1 MIPKVV
7 EAILNLPEN
16 THIAVRYTSIM
27 LLGELCDWID
37 SHPQSLQAVLN
48 FLLFSLQQKNGLAPA
63 AAISLTHI
71 CGANREQMTYHITG
85 LIEISRSLDNF
96 EISNELAIGL
106 LKGFSLILSK
116 LQAPQLQPVLRE
128 ICSFQFLPLARI
140 VEEVSVEAVKK
151 GERNDPSYWIDRACA
166 IIRHTNPNIRSTDI
180 HPSVQIL
187 TDAWPL
193 LSQVL
198 DKYQSDVRIIE
209 RTCRLIRYGLRMV
222 GKQASHL
229 LEPLVKQMVLLYN
242 QHRHS
247 CFLYLG
253 SILVDEFARL
263 DDCTNGLLEMLKAFI
278 EPTFN
283 MLQMDNGLKN
293 NPNTVDDF
301 FRLCSRFIECLPI
314 AFLQSPLVTPI
325 FQCAL
330 LSCSLDHTDAH
341 TSVMKF
347 FCNLLKCGK
356 PSYRYPEIRE
366 IVKAIIAQN
375 GDALVVNLIHASI
388 FYLHSYMLPDVAD
401 VLYELKLVDK
411 DNMDKYLC
419 TALDAL
425 PKKNSGGYVTATQ
438 QQLASFKTSMMR

>member
-1 MIPKVV
+1 
-7 EAILNLPEN
+7 
-16 THIAVRYTSIM
+16 M

-37 SHPQSLQAVLN
+37 SHPQTLQAALN
-48 FLLFSLQQKNGLAPA
+48 FLLYSLQQKNGLAPA

-71 CGANREQMTYHITG
+71 CTSNREQMTCHISG
-85 LIEISRSLDNF
+85 VIEISRSLDNF

-116 LQAPQLQPVLRE
+116 LPAAELSPALNE
-128 ICSFQFLPLARI
+128 ICSFQFIPLQRI
-140 VEEVSVEAVKK
+140 VNEVSVESVKK

-166 IIRHTNPNIRSTDI
+166 IIRHTNPHIRSTDT
-180 HPSVQIL
+180 HPSAEIL
-187 TDAWPL
+187 TKAWDL
-193 LSQVL
+193 LSLVL
-198 DKYQSDVRIIE
+198 DKYQTDVRIIE

-222 GKQASHL
+222 GKQISHL
-229 LEPLVKQMVLLYN
+229 LEPLVKQIVVLYN

-253 SILVDEFARL
+253 SILVDEFAKL
-263 DDCTNGLLEMLKAFI
+263 DNCTTGLLEMLKAFI

-301 FRLCSRFIECLPI
+301 FRLCTRFIECLPV

-330 LSCSLDHTDAH
+330 LSCSLDHSDAH

-347 FCNLLKCGK
+347 FCNLLRCAK
-356 PSYRYPEIRE
+356 PNFRIAEVRD
-366 IVKAIIAQN
+366 VVRAIIAQN
-375 GDALVVNLIHASI
+375 GDALVANLIHSSI

-411 DNMDKYLC
+411 DNMEKYLC

-425 PKKNSGGYVTATQ
+425 PKKSSGGYVTVTQ
-438 QQLASFKTSMMR
+438 QQLTVFKTNVLR